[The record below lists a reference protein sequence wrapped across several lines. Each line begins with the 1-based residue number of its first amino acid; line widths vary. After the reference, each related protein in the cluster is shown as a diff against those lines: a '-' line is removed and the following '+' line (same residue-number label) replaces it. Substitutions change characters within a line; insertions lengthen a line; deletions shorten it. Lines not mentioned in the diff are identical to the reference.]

1 MNTDKIIETRSIR
14 ARFGSAVVLDDVNL
28 AIYRHEIVVIIGESG
43 CGKTTLMRIMIG
55 LAKPSSGTVF
65 LEGAPLTRHSLTK
78 KVGVL
83 FQNNALFGSMTVGEN
98 IALPIA
104 AYTDLDKTA
113 IEKIIRMKLG
123 MVGLAGYENHLPS
136 QLSGGMKKKAALA
149 RALALSPSILFLDE
163 PSSGLD
169 PVSAAEIDELILH
182 INRSSGTTMVVVT
195 HDLASVFALTNRVI
209 MLGKAR
215 KGIIAEGT
223 PAFLKNQCKDPFVKQ
238 FFNRQ
243 PRPGATGWQTA

>member
-1 MNTDKIIETRSIR
+1 MAAEKIIETRSIR
-14 ARFGSAVVLDDVNL
+14 ARFGAAVVLDDVNL
-28 AIYRHEIVVIIGESG
+28 SIYRHEIVVIIGESG
-43 CGKTTLMRIMIG
+43 CGKTTLMRILIG

-65 LEGAPLTRHSLTK
+65 LEGAPPTRHAITK

-104 AYTDLDKTA
+104 AYTDLDRSA

-123 MVGLAGYENHLPS
+123 MVGLAGFENHLPS
-136 QLSGGMKKKAALA
+136 ELSGGMKKKAAMA

-195 HDLASVFALTNRVI
+195 HDLASVFTLTRRVI
-209 MLGKAR
+209 MLGKAK

-223 PAFLKNQCKDPFVKQ
+223 PEFLKNECNDPFVKQ

-243 PRPGATGWQTA
+243 PRPGTTGWQTV

>member
-1 MNTDKIIETRSIR
+1 MNTEKIIETRSIR
-14 ARFGSAVVLDDVNL
+14 ARFGTAVVLDDVNL

-43 CGKTTLMRIMIG
+43 CGKTTLMRILIG

-65 LEGAPLTRHSLTK
+65 LEGTPLTRHAITK

-83 FQNNALFGSMTVGEN
+83 FQNNALFGSMTVGDN

-104 AYTDLDKTA
+104 AYTDLDKGA
-113 IEKIIRMKLG
+113 IEKIVRMKLG

-136 QLSGGMKKKAALA
+136 ELSGGMKKKAALA

-169 PVSAAEIDELILH
+169 PISAAEIDELILH

-195 HDLASVFALTNRVI
+195 HDLASVFTLTRRVI
-209 MLGKAR
+209 MLGKPR

-223 PAFLKNQCKDPFVKQ
+223 PEFLKNDCKDPFVKQ
-238 FFNRQ
+238 FFNRK
-243 PRPGATGWQTA
+243 PRPGTTGWQTV

>member
-1 MNTDKIIETRSIR
+1 MNTEKIIETRSIR
-14 ARFGSAVVLDDVNL
+14 ARFGTAVVLDDVNL

-43 CGKTTLMRIMIG
+43 CGKTTLMRILIG

-65 LEGAPLTRHSLTK
+65 LEGTPLTRHAITK

-83 FQNNALFGSMTVGEN
+83 FQNNALFGSMTVGDN

-104 AYTDLDKTA
+104 AYTDLDKGA
-113 IEKIIRMKLG
+113 IEKIVRMKLG

-136 QLSGGMKKKAALA
+136 ELSGGMKKKAALA

-169 PVSAAEIDELILH
+169 PISAAEIDELILH

-195 HDLASVFALTNRVI
+195 HDLASVFTLTRRVI
-209 MLGKAR
+209 MLGKAK

-223 PAFLKNQCKDPFVKQ
+223 PEFLKNECNDPFVKQ

-243 PRPGATGWQTA
+243 PRPGTTGWQTV